1 MLAGQEFGPF
11 LIEKELGSGAMGAVY
26 LARYIK
32 NNHRVA
38 IKIMSSAINSN
49 ASSSLV
55 ARFEREAEILKN
67 LNNPNIVR
75 LFGIGKFKGLRYYA
89 MEVIDGETLEAI
101 LLRKGAFS
109 WDETIDLGK
118 QICNALQHAHDN
130 GVIHRDIKLS
140 NLMVTKQGILK
151 LTDFGIAKDL
161 DGTLLTGANC
171 AIGTAAYMS
180 PEQCRGES
188 KVTGQSDL
196 YSLGVVLF
204 ELLTGKRPFRGDNA
218 VELFLHHVQS
228 KPERPSRINLEIPKF
243 LDTLVLHLL
252 EKKAEDRPPSASVV
266 AKILEEI
273 RVKILAQ
280 TSVGEDLAKSYAD
293 GSGLT
298 KTSERKKARKLLARI
313 GKKEEGTPW
322 FRSCLFVSI
331 MMLAVMFVFS
341 WTMYEI
347 FIRTPSAKSLI
358 ASAEKLILASTDKL
372 IIASMDKLILASMKK
387 DEIDSVVKSTK
398 AKFRG
403 EAREG
408 PIADYLKYYP
418 DLNDEGAKK
427 IKSLADEIDVEQC
440 EALLRQYLKITAKNF
455 KFGVQEEVEGKA
467 FEAISLETEGKFED
481 ADKAWAALAQNYK
494 GRWVVL
500 ANNRRKLFA
509 SQPRFEE
516 IWTDY
521 IRSIRDSGITPDMP
535 ESLASTFLAFR
546 TEFLGDN
553 ALAIA
558 RYKECKEKFE
568 KDTDRACLFD
578 PALRQPYLLCNRK
591 IKELAG
597 LVKGDPEAER
607 NKLIEKTLANAASPM
622 SLLLDGRFNCLNI
635 LAVYSDQKGI
645 KKYFDE
651 ANAILKKINAELK
664 Q

>member
-1 MLAGQEFGPF
+1 M
-11 LIEKELGSGAMGAVY
+11 
-26 LARYIK
+26 
-32 NNHRVA
+32 
-38 IKIMSSAINSN
+38 
-49 ASSSLV
+49 
-55 ARFEREAEILKN
+55 
-67 LNNPNIVR
+67 
-75 LFGIGKFKGLRYYA
+75 RYYA

-109 WDETIDLGK
+109 WDETIELGK

-130 GVIHRDIKLS
+130 GVVHRDIKLS
-140 NLMVTKQGILK
+140 NLMVTKQGVLK

-188 KVTGQSDL
+188 TITGKSDL

-204 ELLTGKRPFRGDNA
+204 ELLTGKRPFRGNNA
-218 VELFLHHVQS
+218 VELFLHHVQT
-228 KPERPSRINLEIPKF
+228 KPERPSRINFEIPKF
-243 LDTLVLHLL
+243 LDTLILHLL
-252 EKKAEDRPPSASVV
+252 EKDPDDRPPSASVV

-293 GSGLT
+293 GTGLT

-322 FRSCLFVSI
+322 FKSCLFVSI
-331 MMLAVMFVFS
+331 MMLAVMFAFS

-358 ASAEKLILASTDKL
+358 ASTEKLIKTNSRD
-372 IIASMDKLILASMKK
+372 
-387 DEIDSVVKSTK
+387 
-398 AKFRG
+398 

-467 FEAISLETEGKFED
+467 FEAISLETEGKFDE

-500 ANNRRKLFA
+500 ANNRRRLFA

-521 IRSIRDSGITPDMP
+521 IRSIRDSGNTPDMP
-535 ESLASTFLAFR
+535 ESLGSTFLAFR

-578 PALRQPYLLCNRK
+578 PELRQPYLLCNRK

-607 NKLIEKTLANAASPM
+607 NKLIEKILANAASPM

-645 KKYFDE
+645 KKYIDD

-664 Q
+664 P

>member
-38 IKIMSSAINSN
+38 IKIMSSSINSN

-55 ARFEREAEILKN
+55 ARFEREAEILKH

-75 LFGIGKFKGLRYYA
+75 LFGIGKFKGMRYYA

-101 LLRKGAFS
+101 LLRKGSFS
-109 WDETIDLGK
+109 WDETIELGK

-130 GVIHRDIKLS
+130 GVVHRDIKLS
-140 NLMVTKQGILK
+140 NLMVTKQGVLK

-188 KVTGQSDL
+188 TITGKSDL

-204 ELLTGKRPFRGDNA
+204 ELLTGKRPFRGNNA
-218 VELFLHHVQS
+218 VELFLHHVQT

-243 LDTLVLHLL
+243 LDTLILHLL
-252 EKKAEDRPPSASVV
+252 EKDPDDRPPSASVV

-293 GSGLT
+293 GTGLT

-322 FRSCLFVSI
+322 FKSCLFVSI
-331 MMLAVMFVFS
+331 MMLAVIFAFS

-358 ASAEKLILASTDKL
+358 ASAEKLIKTNSRD
-372 IIASMDKLILASMKK
+372 
-387 DEIDSVVKSTK
+387 
-398 AKFRG
+398 

-467 FEAISLETEGKFED
+467 FEAISLETEGKFDE
-481 ADKAWAALAQNYK
+481 ADKAWAAIAQNYK

-500 ANNRRKLFA
+500 ANNRRRLFA

-521 IRSIRDSGITPDMP
+521 IRSIRDSGNTPDMP

-546 TEFLGDN
+546 TELLGDN

-607 NKLIEKTLANAASPM
+607 NKLIEKILANAASPM
-622 SLLLDGRFNCLNI
+622 ALLLDGRFYCLNI

-645 KKYFDE
+645 KKYLDE

>member
-38 IKIMSSAINSN
+38 IKIMSSTINSN

-55 ARFEREAEILKN
+55 ARFEREAEILKH
-67 LNNPNIVR
+67 LNNPNIVK
-75 LFGIGKFKGLRYYA
+75 LFGIGKFKGMRYYA
-89 MEVIDGETLEAI
+89 MEVIEGETLEAI
-101 LLRKGAFS
+101 LLRKGSFS
-109 WDETIDLGK
+109 WDETIELGK

-130 GVIHRDIKLS
+130 GVVHRDIKLS
-140 NLMVTKQGILK
+140 NLMVTKQGVLK

-188 KVTGQSDL
+188 TITGKSDL

-204 ELLTGKRPFRGDNA
+204 ELLTGKRPFRGNNA
-218 VELFLHHVQS
+218 VELFLHHVQT
-228 KPERPSRINLEIPKF
+228 KPERPSRINFEIPKF
-243 LDTLVLHLL
+243 LDTLILHLL
-252 EKKAEDRPPSASVV
+252 EKDPDDRPPSASVV

-293 GSGLT
+293 GTGLT

-331 MMLAVMFVFS
+331 MMLAVIFAFS

-358 ASAEKLILASTDKL
+358 ASAEKLIKTNSRD
-372 IIASMDKLILASMKK
+372 
-387 DEIDSVVKSTK
+387 
-398 AKFRG
+398 

-467 FEAISLETEGKFED
+467 FEAISLETEGKFDE
-481 ADKAWAALAQNYK
+481 ADKAWAAIAENYK

-500 ANNRRKLFA
+500 ANNRRRLFA

-521 IRSIRDSGITPDMP
+521 IRSIRDSGSSPDMP

-546 TEFLGDN
+546 TELLGDN

-607 NKLIEKTLANAASPM
+607 NKLIEKILANAASPM

-645 KKYFDE
+645 KKYLDE
-651 ANAILKKINAELK
+651 ANAILKKINAEIK

>member
-55 ARFEREAEILKN
+55 SRFEREAEILKH

-89 MEVIDGETLEAI
+89 MEVIDGDTLEAV
-101 LLRKGAFS
+101 LLRKGPFS
-109 WDETIDLGK
+109 WDETIELGK

-130 GVIHRDIKLS
+130 GVVHRDIKLS
-140 NLMVTKQGILK
+140 NLMVTKQGVLK

-188 KVTGQSDL
+188 TVTGQSDL

-204 ELLTGKRPFRGDNA
+204 ELLTGKRPFRGNNA

-243 LDTLVLHLL
+243 LDTLILHLL
-252 EKKAEDRPPSASVV
+252 EKNPDDRPPSASVV

-273 RVKILAQ
+273 RVKIIAQ

-331 MMLAVMFVFS
+331 MMLAVMFAFS

-358 ASAEKLILASTDKL
+358 ASAEKLI
-372 IIASMDKLILASMKK
+372 
-387 DEIDSVVKSTK
+387 K
-398 AKFRG
+398 ANSRD

-408 PIADYLKYYP
+408 PIANYLKYYP

-467 FEAISLETEGKFED
+467 FEAISLETEGKFDE

-516 IWTDY
+516 IWSDY
-521 IRSIRDSGITPDMP
+521 IRSIRDSGNTPDMP

-546 TEFLGDN
+546 TELLGDN

-558 RYKECKEKFE
+558 RYKECKGKFE

-607 NKLIEKTLANAASPM
+607 NNLIEKTLANAASPM

-645 KKYFDE
+645 KKYLDE
-651 ANAILKKINAELK
+651 ANAILKKIKAELN

>member
-38 IKIMSSAINSN
+38 IKIMSSSINSN

-55 ARFEREAEILKN
+55 ARFEREAEILKH

-75 LFGIGKFKGLRYYA
+75 LFGIGKFKGMRYYA

-101 LLRKGAFS
+101 LLRKGSFS
-109 WDETIDLGK
+109 WDETIELGK

-130 GVIHRDIKLS
+130 GVVHRDIKLS
-140 NLMVTKQGILK
+140 NLMVTKQGVLK

-188 KVTGQSDL
+188 TITGKSDL

-204 ELLTGKRPFRGDNA
+204 ELLTGKRPFRGNNA
-218 VELFLHHVQS
+218 VELFLHHVQT
-228 KPERPSRINLEIPKF
+228 KPERPSRINFEIPKF
-243 LDTLVLHLL
+243 LDTLILHLL
-252 EKKAEDRPPSASVV
+252 EKDPDDRPPSASVV

-293 GSGLT
+293 GTGLT

-322 FRSCLFVSI
+322 FKSCLFVSI
-331 MMLAVMFVFS
+331 MMLAVMFAFS

-358 ASAEKLILASTDKL
+358 ASTEKLIKTNSRD
-372 IIASMDKLILASMKK
+372 
-387 DEIDSVVKSTK
+387 
-398 AKFRG
+398 

-467 FEAISLETEGKFED
+467 FEAISLETEGKFDE

-500 ANNRRKLFA
+500 ANNRRRLFA

-521 IRSIRDSGITPDMP
+521 IRSIRDSGNTPDMP
-535 ESLASTFLAFR
+535 ESLGSTFLAFR

-607 NKLIEKTLANAASPM
+607 NKLIEKILANAASPM

-645 KKYFDE
+645 KKYIDD

-664 Q
+664 P

>member
-55 ARFEREAEILKN
+55 ARFEREAEILKH

-75 LFGIGKFKGLRYYA
+75 LFGIGKFKGMRYYA

-109 WDETIDLGK
+109 WDETIELGK

-130 GVIHRDIKLS
+130 GVVHRDIKLS
-140 NLMVTKQGILK
+140 NLMVTKQGVLK

-188 KVTGQSDL
+188 KITGKSDL

-204 ELLTGKRPFRGDNA
+204 ELLTGKRPFRGNNA
-218 VELFLHHVQS
+218 VELFLHHVQT
-228 KPERPSRINLEIPKF
+228 KPERPSRINFEIPKF
-243 LDTLVLHLL
+243 LDTLILHLL
-252 EKKAEDRPPSASVV
+252 EKDPEDRPPSASVV

-293 GSGLT
+293 GTGLT

-322 FRSCLFVSI
+322 FKSCLFVSI
-331 MMLAVMFVFS
+331 MMLAVMFAFS

-358 ASAEKLILASTDKL
+358 ASTEKLIKTNSRD
-372 IIASMDKLILASMKK
+372 
-387 DEIDSVVKSTK
+387 
-398 AKFRG
+398 

-467 FEAISLETEGKFED
+467 FEAISLETEGKFDE

-500 ANNRRKLFA
+500 ANNRRRLFA

-521 IRSIRDSGITPDMP
+521 IRSIRDSGNTPDMP
-535 ESLASTFLAFR
+535 ESLTSTFLAFR
-546 TEFLGDN
+546 TELLGDN

-578 PALRQPYLLCNRK
+578 PELRQPYLLCNRK

-607 NKLIEKTLANAASPM
+607 NKLIEKILANAASPM
-622 SLLLDGRFNCLNI
+622 ALLLDGRFNCLSI
-635 LAVYSDQKGI
+635 LAVYKDQKGI
-645 KKYFDE
+645 KKYIDE
-651 ANAILKKINAELK
+651 ADAILKKINAELK

>member
-55 ARFEREAEILKN
+55 ARFEREADILKN

-89 MEVIDGETLEAI
+89 MEVIDGDTLEAV

-331 MMLAVMFVFS
+331 MMLAVMFAFS

-358 ASAEKLILASTDKL
+358 ASAEKLI
-372 IIASMDKLILASMKK
+372 
-387 DEIDSVVKSTK
+387 K
-398 AKFRG
+398 ANSRD

-418 DLNDEGAKK
+418 DLNDDGAKK
-427 IKSLADEIDVEQC
+427 IKALADEIDVEQC

-500 ANNRRKLFA
+500 ANNRRRLFA

-516 IWTDY
+516 IWTDS
-521 IRSIRDSGITPDMP
+521 IRSIRDSGGTPDMP

-645 KKYFDE
+645 KKYLDD
-651 ANAILKKINAELK
+651 ANAILKKINAEIK

>member
-55 ARFEREAEILKN
+55 SRFEREAEILKH

-101 LLRKGAFS
+101 LLRKGVFS
-109 WDETIDLGK
+109 WDETIELGK

-130 GVIHRDIKLS
+130 GVVHRDIKLS
-140 NLMVTKQGILK
+140 NLMVTKQGVLK

-188 KVTGQSDL
+188 TVTGKSDL

-204 ELLTGKRPFRGDNA
+204 ELLTGKRPFRGNNA

-243 LDTLVLHLL
+243 LDTLILHLL
-252 EKKAEDRPPSASVV
+252 EKDPDDRPPSASVV

-313 GKKEEGTPW
+313 GKKDEGTPW

-331 MMLAVMFVFS
+331 MMLVVMFAFS

-358 ASAEKLILASTDKL
+358 ASAEKLIKTN
-372 IIASMDKLILASMKK
+372 
-387 DEIDSVVKSTK
+387 
-398 AKFRG
+398 FRD
-403 EAREG
+403 EARDG

-427 IKSLADEIDVEQC
+427 IKTLADEIDVEQC

-467 FEAISLETEGKFED
+467 FEAISLETEGKFDE
-481 ADKAWAALAQNYK
+481 ADKAWAALAQKYK

-500 ANNRRKLFA
+500 ANNRRRLFA

-516 IWTDY
+516 IWKDY
-521 IRSIRDSGITPDMP
+521 IRSIRDSGNIPDMP

-546 TEFLGDN
+546 TELLGDN

-578 PALRQPYLLCNRK
+578 PALRQHYLLCNRK

>member
-55 ARFEREAEILKN
+55 ARFEREAEILKH

-75 LFGIGKFKGLRYYA
+75 LFGIGKFKGMRYYA

-109 WDETIDLGK
+109 WDETIELGK

-130 GVIHRDIKLS
+130 GVVHRDIKLS
-140 NLMVTKQGILK
+140 NLMVTKQGVLK

-188 KVTGQSDL
+188 TITGKSDL

-204 ELLTGKRPFRGDNA
+204 ELLTGKRPFRGNNA
-218 VELFLHHVQS
+218 VELFLHHVQT
-228 KPERPSRINLEIPKF
+228 KPERPSRINFEIPKF
-243 LDTLVLHLL
+243 LDTLILHLL
-252 EKKAEDRPPSASVV
+252 EKDPDDRPPSASVV

-293 GSGLT
+293 GTGLT

-322 FRSCLFVSI
+322 FKSCLFVSI
-331 MMLAVMFVFS
+331 MMLAVIFAFS

-358 ASAEKLILASTDKL
+358 ASTEKLI
-372 IIASMDKLILASMKK
+372 
-387 DEIDSVVKSTK
+387 K
-398 AKFRG
+398 ANSRD

-467 FEAISLETEGKFED
+467 FEAISLETEGKFDE

-500 ANNRRKLFA
+500 ANNRRRLFA

-521 IRSIRDSGITPDMP
+521 IRSIRDSGNTPDMP
-535 ESLASTFLAFR
+535 ESLGSTFLAFR

-607 NKLIEKTLANAASPM
+607 NKLIEKILANAASPM

-645 KKYFDE
+645 KKYIDD

-664 Q
+664 P

>member
-55 ARFEREAEILKN
+55 ARFEREADILKN

-331 MMLAVMFVFS
+331 MMLAVMFAFS

-358 ASAEKLILASTDKL
+358 ASAEKLI
-372 IIASMDKLILASMKK
+372 
-387 DEIDSVVKSTK
+387 K
-398 AKFRG
+398 ANSRD

-418 DLNDEGAKK
+418 DLNDDGAKK
-427 IKSLADEIDVEQC
+427 IKALADEIDVEQC

-467 FEAISLETEGKFED
+467 FEAISLETEGKFDE

-500 ANNRRKLFA
+500 ANNRRRLFA

-516 IWTDY
+516 IWTDS
-521 IRSIRDSGITPDMP
+521 IRSIRDSGGTPDMP

-645 KKYFDE
+645 KKYLDD
-651 ANAILKKINAELK
+651 ANAILKKINAEIK

>member
-38 IKIMSSAINSN
+38 IKIMSSSINSN

-55 ARFEREAEILKN
+55 ARFEREAEILKH

-75 LFGIGKFKGLRYYA
+75 LFGIGKFKGMRYYA

-101 LLRKGAFS
+101 LLRKGSFS
-109 WDETIDLGK
+109 WDETIELGK

-130 GVIHRDIKLS
+130 GVVHRDIKLS
-140 NLMVTKQGILK
+140 NLMVTKQGVLK

-188 KVTGQSDL
+188 TITGKSDL

-204 ELLTGKRPFRGDNA
+204 ELLTGKRPFRGNNA
-218 VELFLHHVQS
+218 VELFLHHVQT

-243 LDTLVLHLL
+243 LDTLILHLL
-252 EKKAEDRPPSASVV
+252 EKDPDDRPPSASVV

-293 GSGLT
+293 GTGLT

-313 GKKEEGTPW
+313 GKKDEGTPW
-322 FRSCLFVSI
+322 FKSCLFVSI
-331 MMLAVMFVFS
+331 MMLAVIFAFS

-358 ASAEKLILASTDKL
+358 ASAEKLIKTNSRD
-372 IIASMDKLILASMKK
+372 
-387 DEIDSVVKSTK
+387 
-398 AKFRG
+398 

-467 FEAISLETEGKFED
+467 FEAISLETEGKFDE
-481 ADKAWAALAQNYK
+481 ADKAWAAIAQNYK

-500 ANNRRKLFA
+500 ANNRRRLFA

-521 IRSIRDSGITPDMP
+521 IRSIRDSGNTPDMP

-546 TEFLGDN
+546 TELLGDN

-607 NKLIEKTLANAASPM
+607 NKLIEKILANAASPM

-645 KKYFDE
+645 KKYLDE
-651 ANAILKKINAELK
+651 ANAILKKINAELNQK
-664 Q
+664 

>member
-252 EKKAEDRPPSASVV
+252 EKKPEDRPPSASVV

-331 MMLAVMFVFS
+331 MMLAVMFAFS

-358 ASAEKLILASTDKL
+358 ASAEKLILANSRD
-372 IIASMDKLILASMKK
+372 
-387 DEIDSVVKSTK
+387 
-398 AKFRG
+398 

-481 ADKAWAALAQNYK
+481 ADKAWGALAQNYK

-516 IWTDY
+516 IWTDS
-521 IRSIRDSGITPDMP
+521 IRSIRDSGGTPDMP

-645 KKYFDE
+645 KKYLDD
-651 ANAILKKINAELK
+651 ANAILKKINAEIK

>member
-55 ARFEREAEILKN
+55 SRFEREAEILKH

-109 WDETIDLGK
+109 WDETIELGK

-130 GVIHRDIKLS
+130 GVVHRDIKLS
-140 NLMVTKQGILK
+140 NLMVTKQGVLK

-188 KVTGQSDL
+188 TVTGKSDL

-204 ELLTGKRPFRGDNA
+204 ELLTGKRPFRGNNA
-218 VELFLHHVQS
+218 VELFLHHVQT

-243 LDTLVLHLL
+243 LDTLILHLL
-252 EKKAEDRPPSASVV
+252 EKDPDDRPPSASVV

-293 GSGLT
+293 GTGLT

-313 GKKEEGTPW
+313 GKKDEGTPW
-322 FRSCLFVSI
+322 FKSCLFVSI
-331 MMLAVMFVFS
+331 MMLAVIFAFS

-358 ASAEKLILASTDKL
+358 ASAEKL
-372 IIASMDKLILASMKK
+372 
-387 DEIDSVVKSTK
+387 VKANS
-398 AKFRG
+398 RD
-403 EAREG
+403 EARDG

-467 FEAISLETEGKFED
+467 FEAISLETEGKFDE

-500 ANNRRKLFA
+500 ANNRRRLFA
-509 SQPRFEE
+509 SQPKFEE
-516 IWTDY
+516 FWKDY
-521 IRSIRDSGITPDMP
+521 IRSIRDSGNIPDMP

-607 NKLIEKTLANAASPM
+607 NKLIEKTLANAAS
-622 SLLLDGRFNCLNI
+622 SRSILDGKFNCLNI

-645 KKYFDE
+645 KKYLDE
-651 ANAILKKINAELK
+651 ANAILKKIKAESN

>member
-109 WDETIDLGK
+109 WDETIELGK

-130 GVIHRDIKLS
+130 GVVHRDIKLS
-140 NLMVTKQGILK
+140 NLMVTKQGVLK

-188 KVTGQSDL
+188 TITGKSDL

-204 ELLTGKRPFRGDNA
+204 ELLTGKRPFRGNNA
-218 VELFLHHVQS
+218 VELFLHHVQT
-228 KPERPSRINLEIPKF
+228 KPERPSRINFEIPKF
-243 LDTLVLHLL
+243 LDTLILHLL
-252 EKKAEDRPPSASVV
+252 EKDPDDRPPSASVV

-293 GSGLT
+293 GTGLT

-322 FRSCLFVSI
+322 FKSCLFVSI
-331 MMLAVMFVFS
+331 MMLAVMFAFS

-358 ASAEKLILASTDKL
+358 ASTEKLIKTNSRD
-372 IIASMDKLILASMKK
+372 
-387 DEIDSVVKSTK
+387 
-398 AKFRG
+398 

-467 FEAISLETEGKFED
+467 FEAISLETEGKFDE

-500 ANNRRKLFA
+500 ANNRRRLFA

-521 IRSIRDSGITPDMP
+521 IRSIRDSGNTPDMP

-664 Q
+664 P

>member
-55 ARFEREAEILKN
+55 ARFEREAEILKH

-75 LFGIGKFKGLRYYA
+75 LFGIGKFKGMRYYA

-109 WDETIDLGK
+109 WDETIELGK

-130 GVIHRDIKLS
+130 GVVHRDIKLS
-140 NLMVTKQGILK
+140 NLMVTKQGVLK

-188 KVTGQSDL
+188 TITGKSDL

-204 ELLTGKRPFRGDNA
+204 ELLTGKRPFRGNNA
-218 VELFLHHVQS
+218 VELFLHHVQT
-228 KPERPSRINLEIPKF
+228 KPERPSRINFEIPKF
-243 LDTLVLHLL
+243 LDTLILHLL
-252 EKKAEDRPPSASVV
+252 EKDPDDRPPSASVV

-293 GSGLT
+293 GTGLT

-313 GKKEEGTPW
+313 GKKDEGTPW
-322 FRSCLFVSI
+322 FKSCLFVSI
-331 MMLAVMFVFS
+331 MMLAVIFAFS

-358 ASAEKLILASTDKL
+358 ASAEKL
-372 IIASMDKLILASMKK
+372 
-387 DEIDSVVKSTK
+387 VKANS
-398 AKFRG
+398 RD
-403 EAREG
+403 EARDG

-467 FEAISLETEGKFED
+467 FEAISLETEGKFEE

-500 ANNRRKLFA
+500 ANNRRRLFA

-516 IWTDY
+516 FWTDY
-521 IRSIRDSGITPDMP
+521 IRSIRDSGNIPDMP

-622 SLLLDGRFNCLNI
+622 SLLDGRFNCLNI

>member
-55 ARFEREAEILKN
+55 ARFEREAEILKH

-75 LFGIGKFKGLRYYA
+75 LFGIGKFKGMRYYA

-109 WDETIDLGK
+109 WDETIELGK

-130 GVIHRDIKLS
+130 GVVHRDIKLS
-140 NLMVTKQGILK
+140 NLMVTKQGVLK

-188 KVTGQSDL
+188 TITGKSDL

-204 ELLTGKRPFRGDNA
+204 ELLTGKRPFRGNNA
-218 VELFLHHVQS
+218 VELFLHHVQT
-228 KPERPSRINLEIPKF
+228 KPERPSRINFEIPKF
-243 LDTLVLHLL
+243 LDTLILHLL
-252 EKKAEDRPPSASVV
+252 EKDPDDRPPSASVV

-293 GSGLT
+293 GTGLT

-322 FRSCLFVSI
+322 FKSCLFVSI
-331 MMLAVMFVFS
+331 MMLAVMFAFS

-358 ASAEKLILASTDKL
+358 ASTEKLIKTNSRD
-372 IIASMDKLILASMKK
+372 
-387 DEIDSVVKSTK
+387 
-398 AKFRG
+398 

-467 FEAISLETEGKFED
+467 FEAISLETEGKFDE

-500 ANNRRKLFA
+500 ANNRRRLFA

-521 IRSIRDSGITPDMP
+521 IRSIRDSGNTPDMP
-535 ESLASTFLAFR
+535 ESLGSTFLAFR

-607 NKLIEKTLANAASPM
+607 NKLIEKILANAASPM

-645 KKYFDE
+645 KKYIDD

-664 Q
+664 P

>member
-38 IKIMSSAINSN
+38 IKIMSSSINSN

-55 ARFEREAEILKN
+55 ARFEREAEILKH

-75 LFGIGKFKGLRYYA
+75 LFGIGKFKGMRYYA

-101 LLRKGAFS
+101 LLRKGSFS
-109 WDETIDLGK
+109 WDETIELGK

-130 GVIHRDIKLS
+130 GVVHRDIKLS
-140 NLMVTKQGILK
+140 NLMVTKQGVLK

-188 KVTGQSDL
+188 TITGKSDL

-204 ELLTGKRPFRGDNA
+204 ELLTGKRPFRGNNA
-218 VELFLHHVQS
+218 VELFLHHVQT
-228 KPERPSRINLEIPKF
+228 KPERPSRINFEIPKF
-243 LDTLVLHLL
+243 LDTLILHLL
-252 EKKAEDRPPSASVV
+252 EKDPDDRPPSASVV

-293 GSGLT
+293 GTGLT

-322 FRSCLFVSI
+322 FKSCLFVSI
-331 MMLAVMFVFS
+331 MMLAVIFAFS

-358 ASAEKLILASTDKL
+358 ASAEKLIKTNSRD
-372 IIASMDKLILASMKK
+372 
-387 DEIDSVVKSTK
+387 
-398 AKFRG
+398 

-408 PIADYLKYYP
+408 PIAAYLKYYP

-427 IKSLADEIDVEQC
+427 IRSLADEIDVEQC

-467 FEAISLETEGKFED
+467 FEAISLETEGKFDE
-481 ADKAWAALAQNYK
+481 ADKAWASLAENYK

-500 ANNRRKLFA
+500 ANNRRRLFA

-521 IRSIRDSGITPDMP
+521 IRSIRDSGSSPDMP

-546 TEFLGDN
+546 TELLGDN

-597 LVKGDPEAER
+597 LVKGDPESER
-607 NKLIEKTLANAASPM
+607 NKLIEKILANAASPM
-622 SLLLDGRFNCLNI
+622 ALLLDGRFYCLNI

-645 KKYFDE
+645 KKYLDE

>member
-55 ARFEREAEILKN
+55 SRFEREAEILKH

-89 MEVIDGETLEAI
+89 MEVIDGDTLEAV
-101 LLRKGAFS
+101 LLRKGPFS
-109 WDETIDLGK
+109 WDETIELGK
-118 QICNALQHAHDN
+118 QVCNALQHAHDN

-140 NLMVTKQGILK
+140 NLMVTKQGVLK

-188 KVTGQSDL
+188 TVTGQSDL

-204 ELLTGKRPFRGDNA
+204 ELLTGKRPFRGNNA

-243 LDTLVLHLL
+243 LDTLILHLL
-252 EKKAEDRPPSASVV
+252 EKKPEDRPPSASVV

-273 RVKILAQ
+273 RVKIMAQ

-331 MMLAVMFVFS
+331 MMLAVMFAFS

-358 ASAEKLILASTDKL
+358 ASAEKLIKTNSRD
-372 IIASMDKLILASMKK
+372 
-387 DEIDSVVKSTK
+387 
-398 AKFRG
+398 

-418 DLNDEGAKK
+418 DLNDDGAKK

-467 FEAISLETEGKFED
+467 FEAISLETEGKFDE

-516 IWTDY
+516 IWKDY
-521 IRSIRDSGITPDMP
+521 IRSIRDSGNTPDMP

-645 KKYFDE
+645 KKYLDE
-651 ANAILKKINAELK
+651 ANAILKKIKAELN

>member
-38 IKIMSSAINSN
+38 IKIMSSSINSN

-55 ARFEREAEILKN
+55 ARFEREAEILKH

-75 LFGIGKFKGLRYYA
+75 LFGIGKFKGMRYYA

-101 LLRKGAFS
+101 LLRKGSFS
-109 WDETIDLGK
+109 WDETIELGK

-130 GVIHRDIKLS
+130 GVVHRDIKLS
-140 NLMVTKQGILK
+140 NLMVTKQGVLK

-188 KVTGQSDL
+188 TITGKSDL

-204 ELLTGKRPFRGDNA
+204 ELLTGKRPFRGNNA
-218 VELFLHHVQS
+218 VELFLHHVQT

-243 LDTLVLHLL
+243 LDTLILHLL
-252 EKKAEDRPPSASVV
+252 EKDPDDRPPSASVV

-293 GSGLT
+293 GTGLT

-322 FRSCLFVSI
+322 FKSCLFVSI
-331 MMLAVMFVFS
+331 MMLAVIFAFS

-358 ASAEKLILASTDKL
+358 ASAEKLIKTNSRD
-372 IIASMDKLILASMKK
+372 
-387 DEIDSVVKSTK
+387 
-398 AKFRG
+398 

-408 PIADYLKYYP
+408 PIAAYLKYYP

-427 IKSLADEIDVEQC
+427 IRSLADEIDVEQC

-467 FEAISLETEGKFED
+467 FEAISLETEGKFDE
-481 ADKAWAALAQNYK
+481 ADKAWASLAENYK

-500 ANNRRKLFA
+500 ANNRRRLFA

-521 IRSIRDSGITPDMP
+521 IRSIRDSGSSPDMP

-546 TEFLGDN
+546 TELLGDN

-607 NKLIEKTLANAASPM
+607 NKLIEKILTNAASPM
-622 SLLLDGRFNCLNI
+622 SLLLDGRFYCLNI

-645 KKYFDE
+645 KKYIDE

>member
-26 LARYIK
+26 LARYLK

-49 ASSSLV
+49 ASISLV
-55 ARFEREAEILKN
+55 SRFEREAEILKH

-89 MEVIDGETLEAI
+89 MEVIDGDTLEAV

-109 WDETIDLGK
+109 WDETIELGK

-130 GVIHRDIKLS
+130 GVVHRDIKLS
-140 NLMVTKQGILK
+140 NLMVTKQGVLK

-188 KVTGQSDL
+188 TVTGKSDL

-204 ELLTGKRPFRGDNA
+204 ELLTGKRPFRGNNA
-218 VELFLHHVQS
+218 VELFLHHVQT

-243 LDTLVLHLL
+243 LDTLILHLL
-252 EKKAEDRPPSASVV
+252 EKNPDDRPPSASVV

-273 RVKILAQ
+273 RVKIMAQ

-322 FRSCLFVSI
+322 FKSCLFVSI
-331 MMLAVMFVFS
+331 MMLAVMFAFS

-358 ASAEKLILASTDKL
+358 ASTEKLI
-372 IIASMDKLILASMKK
+372 
-387 DEIDSVVKSTK
+387 K
-398 AKFRG
+398 ANSRD

-408 PIADYLKYYP
+408 AIANYLKYYP

-427 IKSLADEIDVEQC
+427 IKALADDIDVEQC

-467 FEAISLETEGKFED
+467 FEAISLETEGKFDE

-516 IWTDY
+516 IWKDF
-521 IRSIRDSGITPDMP
+521 IRSIRDSGNIPDMP

-546 TEFLGDN
+546 TELLGDN

-607 NKLIEKTLANAASPM
+607 NKLIEKTLANAASPK

>member
-55 ARFEREAEILKN
+55 ARFEREAEILKH

-75 LFGIGKFKGLRYYA
+75 LFGIGKFKGMRYYA

-101 LLRKGAFS
+101 LFRKGAFS
-109 WDETIDLGK
+109 WDETIELGK

-130 GVIHRDIKLS
+130 GVVHRDIKLS
-140 NLMVTKQGILK
+140 NLMVTKQGVLK

-188 KVTGQSDL
+188 KITGKSDL

-204 ELLTGKRPFRGDNA
+204 ELLTGKRPFRGNNA
-218 VELFLHHVQS
+218 VELFLHHVQT
-228 KPERPSRINLEIPKF
+228 KPERPSRINFEIPKF
-243 LDTLVLHLL
+243 LDTLILHLL
-252 EKKAEDRPPSASVV
+252 EKDPEDRPPSASVV

-293 GSGLT
+293 GTGLT

-322 FRSCLFVSI
+322 FKSCLFVSI
-331 MMLAVMFVFS
+331 MMLAVMFAFS

-358 ASAEKLILASTDKL
+358 ASTEKLIKTNSRD
-372 IIASMDKLILASMKK
+372 
-387 DEIDSVVKSTK
+387 
-398 AKFRG
+398 

-467 FEAISLETEGKFED
+467 FEAISLETEGKFDE

-500 ANNRRKLFA
+500 ANNRRRLFA

-521 IRSIRDSGITPDMP
+521 IRSIRDSGNTPDMP
-535 ESLASTFLAFR
+535 ESLTSTFLAFR
-546 TEFLGDN
+546 TELLGDN

-578 PALRQPYLLCNRK
+578 PELRQPYLLCNRK

-607 NKLIEKTLANAASPM
+607 NKLIEKILANAASPM
-622 SLLLDGRFNCLNI
+622 ALLLDGRFNCLSI
-635 LAVYSDQKGI
+635 LAVYKDQKGI
-645 KKYFDE
+645 KKYIDE
-651 ANAILKKINAELK
+651 ADAILKKINAELK
-664 Q
+664 P

>member
-55 ARFEREAEILKN
+55 ARFEREADILKN

-89 MEVIDGETLEAI
+89 MEVIDGDTLEAV

-331 MMLAVMFVFS
+331 MMLAVMFAFS

-358 ASAEKLILASTDKL
+358 ASAEKLI
-372 IIASMDKLILASMKK
+372 
-387 DEIDSVVKSTK
+387 K
-398 AKFRG
+398 ANSRD

-408 PIADYLKYYP
+408 PIADYLKYYS

-427 IKSLADEIDVEQC
+427 IKALADEIDVEQC
-440 EALLRQYLKITAKNF
+440 EAQLRQYLKITAKNF
-455 KFGVQEEVEGKA
+455 KFGVQDEVEGKA
-467 FEAISLETEGKFED
+467 FEAISLETEGKFDE

-516 IWTDY
+516 IWTDS
-521 IRSIRDSGITPDMP
+521 IRSIRDSGGSPDMP

-645 KKYFDE
+645 KKYLDD
-651 ANAILKKINAELK
+651 ANAILKKINAEIK

>member
-55 ARFEREAEILKN
+55 SRFEREAEILKH

-101 LLRKGAFS
+101 LLRKGVFS
-109 WDETIDLGK
+109 WDETIELGK

-130 GVIHRDIKLS
+130 GVVHRDIKLS
-140 NLMVTKQGILK
+140 NLMVTKQGVLK

-188 KVTGQSDL
+188 TVTGKSDL

-204 ELLTGKRPFRGDNA
+204 ELLTGKRPFRGNNA

-252 EKKAEDRPPSASVV
+252 EKKPEDRPPSASVV

-313 GKKEEGTPW
+313 GKKDEGTPW

-331 MMLAVMFVFS
+331 MMLVVMFAFS

-358 ASAEKLILASTDKL
+358 ASAEKLIKTN
-372 IIASMDKLILASMKK
+372 
-387 DEIDSVVKSTK
+387 
-398 AKFRG
+398 FRD
-403 EAREG
+403 EARDG

-427 IKSLADEIDVEQC
+427 IKTLADEIDVEQC

-467 FEAISLETEGKFED
+467 FEAISLETEGKFDE
-481 ADKAWAALAQNYK
+481 ADKAWAALAQKYK

-500 ANNRRKLFA
+500 ANNRRRLFA

-516 IWTDY
+516 IWKDY
-521 IRSIRDSGITPDMP
+521 IRSIRDSGNIPDMP

-546 TEFLGDN
+546 TELLGDN

-578 PALRQPYLLCNRK
+578 PALRQHYLLCNRK

>member
-38 IKIMSSAINSN
+38 IKIMSSSINSN

-55 ARFEREAEILKN
+55 ARFEREAEILKH

-75 LFGIGKFKGLRYYA
+75 LFGIGKFKGMRYYA

-101 LLRKGAFS
+101 LLRKGSFS
-109 WDETIDLGK
+109 WDETIELGK

-130 GVIHRDIKLS
+130 GVVHRDIKLS
-140 NLMVTKQGILK
+140 NLMVTKQGVLK

-188 KVTGQSDL
+188 TITGKSDL

-204 ELLTGKRPFRGDNA
+204 ELLTGKRPFRGNNA
-218 VELFLHHVQS
+218 VELFLHHVQT
-228 KPERPSRINLEIPKF
+228 KPEKPSRINLEIPKF
-243 LDTLVLHLL
+243 LDTLILHLL
-252 EKKAEDRPPSASVV
+252 EKDPDDRPPSASVV

-293 GSGLT
+293 GTGLT

-322 FRSCLFVSI
+322 FKSCLFVSI
-331 MMLAVMFVFS
+331 MMLAVIFAFS

-358 ASAEKLILASTDKL
+358 ASAEKLI
-372 IIASMDKLILASMKK
+372 
-387 DEIDSVVKSTK
+387 K
-398 AKFRG
+398 ANSRD
-403 EAREG
+403 EARKG

-427 IKSLADEIDVEQC
+427 IRSLADEIDVEQC

-455 KFGVQEEVEGKA
+455 KFGVQDEAEEKA
-467 FEAISLETEGKFED
+467 FEAISLETEGKFDE
-481 ADKAWAALAQNYK
+481 ADKAWAAIAEKYK
-494 GRWVVL
+494 GRWAVL
-500 ANNRRKLFA
+500 ANNRRRLFA

-521 IRSIRDSGITPDMP
+521 IRSIRDSGNTPDMP

-546 TEFLGDN
+546 TELLGDN

-568 KDTDRACLFD
+568 KDTGRACLFD

-607 NKLIEKTLANAASPM
+607 NKLIEKILANAASPM

-645 KKYFDE
+645 KKYLDE

-664 Q
+664 QQ

>member
-55 ARFEREAEILKN
+55 ARFEREAEILKH

-252 EKKAEDRPPSASVV
+252 EKKPEDRPPSASVV

-331 MMLAVMFVFS
+331 MMLAVMFAFS

-358 ASAEKLILASTDKL
+358 ASAEKLILANSRD
-372 IIASMDKLILASMKK
+372 
-387 DEIDSVVKSTK
+387 
-398 AKFRG
+398 

-481 ADKAWAALAQNYK
+481 ADKAWGALAQSYK

-516 IWTDY
+516 IWTDS
-521 IRSIRDSGITPDMP
+521 IRSIRDSGGTPDMP

-645 KKYFDE
+645 KKYLDD
-651 ANAILKKINAELK
+651 ANAILKKINAEIK

>member
-55 ARFEREAEILKN
+55 ARFEREAEILKH

-75 LFGIGKFKGLRYYA
+75 LFGIGKFKGMRYYA

-109 WDETIDLGK
+109 WDETIELGK

-130 GVIHRDIKLS
+130 GVVHRDIKLS
-140 NLMVTKQGILK
+140 NLMVTKQGVLK

-188 KVTGQSDL
+188 TITGKSDL

-204 ELLTGKRPFRGDNA
+204 ELLTGKRPFRGNNA
-218 VELFLHHVQS
+218 VELFLHHVQT
-228 KPERPSRINLEIPKF
+228 KPERPSRINFEIPKF
-243 LDTLVLHLL
+243 LDTLILHLL
-252 EKKAEDRPPSASVV
+252 EKDPDDRPPSASVV

-293 GSGLT
+293 GTGLT

-322 FRSCLFVSI
+322 FKSCLFVSI
-331 MMLAVMFVFS
+331 MMLAVIFAFS

-358 ASAEKLILASTDKL
+358 ASTEKLIKTNSRD
-372 IIASMDKLILASMKK
+372 
-387 DEIDSVVKSTK
+387 
-398 AKFRG
+398 

-467 FEAISLETEGKFED
+467 FEAISLETEGKFDE

-500 ANNRRKLFA
+500 ANNRRRLFA

-521 IRSIRDSGITPDMP
+521 IRSIRDSGNTPDMP
-535 ESLASTFLAFR
+535 ESLGSTFLAFR

-607 NKLIEKTLANAASPM
+607 NKLIEKILANAASPM

-645 KKYFDE
+645 KKYIDD

-664 Q
+664 P

>member
-55 ARFEREAEILKN
+55 ARFEREAEILKH

-75 LFGIGKFKGLRYYA
+75 LFGIGKFKGMRYYA

-109 WDETIDLGK
+109 WDETIELGK

-130 GVIHRDIKLS
+130 GVVHRDIKLS
-140 NLMVTKQGILK
+140 NLMVTKQGVLK

-188 KVTGQSDL
+188 TITGKSDL

-204 ELLTGKRPFRGDNA
+204 ELLTGKRPFRGNNA
-218 VELFLHHVQS
+218 VELFLHHVQT
-228 KPERPSRINLEIPKF
+228 KPERPSRINFEIPKF
-243 LDTLVLHLL
+243 LDTLILHLL
-252 EKKAEDRPPSASVV
+252 EKDPDDRPPSASVV

-293 GSGLT
+293 GTGLT

-322 FRSCLFVSI
+322 FKSCLFVSI
-331 MMLAVMFVFS
+331 MMLAVMFAFS

-358 ASAEKLILASTDKL
+358 ASTEKLIKTNSRD
-372 IIASMDKLILASMKK
+372 
-387 DEIDSVVKSTK
+387 
-398 AKFRG
+398 

-467 FEAISLETEGKFED
+467 FEAISLETEGKFDE

-500 ANNRRKLFA
+500 ANNRRRLFA

-521 IRSIRDSGITPDMP
+521 IRSIRDSGNTPDMP
-535 ESLASTFLAFR
+535 ESLGSTFLAFR

>member
-11 LIEKELGSGAMGAVY
+11 IIEKTLGSGAMGAVY

-55 ARFEREAEILKN
+55 ARFEREAEILKH

-89 MEVIDGETLEAI
+89 MEVVEGDTLETI
-101 LLRKGAFS
+101 LARKGVFS
-109 WDETIDLGK
+109 WDETIELGK

-140 NLMVTKQGILK
+140 NLMVTRQGVLK

-188 KVTGQSDL
+188 TVTGKSDL

-243 LDTLVLHLL
+243 LDTLILHLL
-252 EKKAEDRPPSASVV
+252 EKNPDDRPASAGVV
-266 AKILEEI
+266 GKILEEI

-293 GSGLT
+293 GTGLT
-298 KTSERKKARKLLARI
+298 KTSERRKARKLLARR
-313 GKKEEGTPW
+313 GKKQEGTPW
-322 FRSCLFVSI
+322 FRSCLFVSM
-331 MMLAVMFVFS
+331 MMLAVIFGFC

-358 ASAEKLILASTDKL
+358 VSANKLI
-372 IIASMDKLILASMKK
+372 
-387 DEIDSVVKSTK
+387 K
-398 AKFRG
+398 ANSRD

-408 PIADYLKYYP
+408 PIADFLKYYP
-418 DLNDEGAKK
+418 DLNDEESKK
-427 IKSLADEIDVEQC
+427 IKALADEIDVEQC

-467 FEAISLETEGKFED
+467 FEAISLETEGKFDD
-481 ADKAWAALAQNYK
+481 ADKAWAAIAQNYK

-509 SQPRFEE
+509 SQQKFEE
-516 IWTDY
+516 IWNDY
-521 IRSIRDSGITPDMP
+521 IRAIRDSGNTPDMP
-535 ESLASTFLAFR
+535 ESLVPTFLAFR

-607 NKLIEKTLANAASPM
+607 NKLIEKLLVNAASPKA
-622 SLLLDGRFNCLNI
+622 LLLDARFSCLNI
-635 LAVYSDQKGI
+635 IAVYSDQKGV
-645 KKYFDE
+645 KKYLDDAE
-651 ANAILKKINAELK
+651 AILKKIKTELN

>member
-55 ARFEREAEILKN
+55 ARFEREAEILKH

-75 LFGIGKFKGLRYYA
+75 LFGIGKFKGMRYYA

-109 WDETIDLGK
+109 WDETIELGK

-130 GVIHRDIKLS
+130 GVVHRDIKLS
-140 NLMVTKQGILK
+140 NLMVTKQGVLK

-188 KVTGQSDL
+188 KITGKSDL

-204 ELLTGKRPFRGDNA
+204 ELLTGKRPFRGNNA
-218 VELFLHHVQS
+218 VELFLHHVQT
-228 KPERPSRINLEIPKF
+228 KPERPSRINFEIPKF
-243 LDTLVLHLL
+243 LDTLILHLL
-252 EKKAEDRPPSASVV
+252 EKDPEDRPPSASVV

-293 GSGLT
+293 GTGLT

-322 FRSCLFVSI
+322 FKSCLFVSI
-331 MMLAVMFVFS
+331 MMLAVMFAFS

-358 ASAEKLILASTDKL
+358 ASTEKLIKTNSRD
-372 IIASMDKLILASMKK
+372 
-387 DEIDSVVKSTK
+387 
-398 AKFRG
+398 

-418 DLNDEGAKK
+418 ELNDEGAKK

-467 FEAISLETEGKFED
+467 FEAISLETEGKFDE

-500 ANNRRKLFA
+500 ANNRRRLFA

-521 IRSIRDSGITPDMP
+521 IRSIRDSGNTPDMP
-535 ESLASTFLAFR
+535 ESLTSTFLAFR
-546 TEFLGDN
+546 TELLGDN

-578 PALRQPYLLCNRK
+578 PELRQPYLLCNRK

-607 NKLIEKTLANAASPM
+607 NKLIEKILANAASPM
-622 SLLLDGRFNCLNI
+622 ALLLDGRFNCLSI
-635 LAVYSDQKGI
+635 LAVYKDQKGI
-645 KKYFDE
+645 KKYIDE
-651 ANAILKKINAELK
+651 ADAILKKINAELK
-664 Q
+664 P

>member
-55 ARFEREAEILKN
+55 SRFEREAEILKH

-101 LLRKGAFS
+101 LLRKGVFS
-109 WDETIDLGK
+109 WDETIELGK

-130 GVIHRDIKLS
+130 GVVHRDIKLS
-140 NLMVTKQGILK
+140 NLMVTKQGVLK

-188 KVTGQSDL
+188 TVTGKSDL

-204 ELLTGKRPFRGDNA
+204 ELLTGKRPFRGNNA

-252 EKKAEDRPPSASVV
+252 EKKPEDRPPSASVV

-331 MMLAVMFVFS
+331 MMLVVMFAFS

-358 ASAEKLILASTDKL
+358 ASAEKLIKTN
-372 IIASMDKLILASMKK
+372 
-387 DEIDSVVKSTK
+387 
-398 AKFRG
+398 FRD
-403 EAREG
+403 EARDG

-427 IKSLADEIDVEQC
+427 IKTLADEIDVEQC

-467 FEAISLETEGKFED
+467 FEAISLETEGKFDE
-481 ADKAWAALAQNYK
+481 ADKAWAALAQKYK

-500 ANNRRKLFA
+500 ANNRRRLFA

-516 IWTDY
+516 IWKDY
-521 IRSIRDSGITPDMP
+521 IRSIRDSGNIPDMP

-546 TEFLGDN
+546 TELLGDN

-578 PALRQPYLLCNRK
+578 PALRQHYLLCNRK

>member
-55 ARFEREAEILKN
+55 ARFEREAEILKH

-75 LFGIGKFKGLRYYA
+75 LFGIGKFKGMRYYA

-109 WDETIDLGK
+109 WDETIELGK

-130 GVIHRDIKLS
+130 GVVHRDIKLS
-140 NLMVTKQGILK
+140 NLMVTKQGVLK

-188 KVTGQSDL
+188 KITGKSDL

-204 ELLTGKRPFRGDNA
+204 ELLTGKRPFRGNNA
-218 VELFLHHVQS
+218 VELFLHHVQT
-228 KPERPSRINLEIPKF
+228 KPERPSRINFEIPKF
-243 LDTLVLHLL
+243 LDTLILHLL
-252 EKKAEDRPPSASVV
+252 EKDPDDRPPSASVV

-293 GSGLT
+293 GTGLT

-322 FRSCLFVSI
+322 FKSCLFVSI
-331 MMLAVMFVFS
+331 MMLAVMFAFS

-358 ASAEKLILASTDKL
+358 ASTEKLIKTNSRD
-372 IIASMDKLILASMKK
+372 
-387 DEIDSVVKSTK
+387 
-398 AKFRG
+398 

-467 FEAISLETEGKFED
+467 FEAISLETEGKFDE

-500 ANNRRKLFA
+500 ANNRRRLFA

-521 IRSIRDSGITPDMP
+521 IRSIRDSGNTPDMP
-535 ESLASTFLAFR
+535 ESLTSTFLAFR
-546 TEFLGDN
+546 TELLGDN

-578 PALRQPYLLCNRK
+578 PELRQPYLLCNRK

-607 NKLIEKTLANAASPM
+607 NKLIEKILANAASPM
-622 SLLLDGRFNCLNI
+622 ALLLDGRFNCLSI
-635 LAVYSDQKGI
+635 LAVYKDQKGI
-645 KKYFDE
+645 KKYIDE
-651 ANAILKKINAELK
+651 ADAILKKINAELK

>member
-109 WDETIDLGK
+109 WDETIELGK

-130 GVIHRDIKLS
+130 GVVHRDIKLS
-140 NLMVTKQGILK
+140 NLMVTKQGVLK

-188 KVTGQSDL
+188 TITGKSDL

-204 ELLTGKRPFRGDNA
+204 ELLTGKRPFRGNNA
-218 VELFLHHVQS
+218 VELFLHHVQT
-228 KPERPSRINLEIPKF
+228 KPERPSRINFEIPKF
-243 LDTLVLHLL
+243 LDTLILHLL
-252 EKKAEDRPPSASVV
+252 EKDPDDRPPSASVV

-293 GSGLT
+293 GTGLT

-322 FRSCLFVSI
+322 FKSCLFVSI
-331 MMLAVMFVFS
+331 MMLAVMFAFS

-358 ASAEKLILASTDKL
+358 ASTEKLIKTNSRD
-372 IIASMDKLILASMKK
+372 
-387 DEIDSVVKSTK
+387 
-398 AKFRG
+398 

-467 FEAISLETEGKFED
+467 FEAISLETEGKFDE

-500 ANNRRKLFA
+500 ANNRRRLFA

-521 IRSIRDSGITPDMP
+521 IRSIRDSGNTPDMP
-535 ESLASTFLAFR
+535 ESLGSTFLAFR